1 MTCKQLFTRNEIA
14 KIDGESKAHFLT
26 EHARRRNK
34 SLYDVA
40 GLVARDVCLIQ
51 NNRCVCAQ
59 RRPIVEAHYLWVH
72 LVRKP
77 LVKPDNLTL

>member
-14 KIDGESKAHFLT
+14 KIDGESKGAFPDQHGA
-26 EHARRRNK
+26 EHQ
-34 SLYDVA
+34 SLYDLA
-40 GLVARDVCLIQ
+40 GLVARDVNLIQ

-59 RRPIVEAHYLWVH
+59 RRPIVEAHYLRVH